1 MAVQIQLFLLAA
13 FTQFEILLIYVN
25 FFFLHRIEVIDYWH
39 K

>member
-25 FFFLHRIEVIDYWH
+25 FFLHRIEVIDYWH